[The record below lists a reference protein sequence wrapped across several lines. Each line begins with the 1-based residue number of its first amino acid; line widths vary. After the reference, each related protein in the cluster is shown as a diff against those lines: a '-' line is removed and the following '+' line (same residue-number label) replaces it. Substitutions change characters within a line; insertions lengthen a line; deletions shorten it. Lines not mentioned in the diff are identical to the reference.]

1 MNTIHKTGRN
11 KTHALLLKF
20 EKWPKGLW
28 LFSKAICFKA
38 PYFGSIKPLFTEI
51 RPGYGKATIKKKRR
65 VHNHISTVHAI
76 AMANLCEF
84 VGGTLMEVSIAKN
97 MRWIPTGMDIRYL
110 AKAETDVTAT
120 CEIDDIEWQTTR
132 DVVLI
137 VDVHDTKGQLVANA
151 KIPMYVSPKP
161 QK

>member
-1 MNTIHKTGRN
+1 MKEITKARN

-51 RPGYGKATIKKKRR
+51 RPGYSKATIKNKRR

-84 VGGTLMEVSIAKN
+84 VGGTLMEISIAKN
-97 MRWIPTGMDIRYL
+97 MRWIPKGMDIRYL
-110 AKAETDVTAT
+110 AKAETD
-120 CEIDDIEWQTTR
+120 
-132 DVVLI
+132 
-137 VDVHDTKGQLVANA
+137 
-151 KIPMYVSPKP
+151 
-161 QK
+161 

>member
-1 MNTIHKTGRN
+1 MNTRN
-11 KTHALLLKF
+11 KTHGLLKKF
-20 EKWPKGLW
+20 ESYPAGLW

-38 PYFGSIKPLFTEI
+38 PYFGSIKPVFNAI
-51 RPGYGKATIKKKRR
+51 KPGYAQATIKKKRR

-84 VGGTLMEVSIAKN
+84 VGGTLMEVSISKD
-97 MRWIPTGMDIRYL
+97 MRWIPKGMDIKYL

-120 CEIDDIEWQTTR
+120 CEIEDIEWQTTQ
-132 DVVLI
+132 DVELLVN
-137 VDVHDTKGQLVANA
+137 VHDIHGQLVAHA

-161 QK
+161 KK